1 MLLIKR
7 NSNHWKNINKITK
20 KVTIVSKNKLWL
32 GLILTFTV
40 IAIII
45 PGVYLLTLDMVSVF
59 TNAISLEDSDN
70 KKIPDISPKILNPN
84 DGEGLTVKPIPD
96 DDSAPGIVN
105 DSLLLDGAKINVKNY
120 DKFKSLRL
128 IELENLVLKYFKNY
142 VQNNKFLQ
150 TNNKTYKKFAYRYK
164 YLTAENGKEIDNS
177 FIQDDVK
184 IKKVLVKDIER
195 YEINRPDIY
204 EVVNANIFSL
214 SFNLKIINTN
224 MFYKNYFNFYSFQGS
239 REQISQNNITNAT
252 TGYLTSERILFT
264 DKVLG
269 KEIYREVNDS
279 LRDFIFANPIEFG
292 NDIKIKPIITTQCLN
307 ECASIN
313 DWDTFREK
321 LYDASQVLIKENKI
335 YHSDLV
341 IYIYFISTNIKLD
354 KLYESYEQLPIQP
367 FIVTNHYTNKV
378 ASQKLLISSTNR
390 LKQKRTKTIAEYIAF
405 AISFPKLVLEKIQDW
420 EFLNDNWKDR
430 VKKGIYNYLY
440 NYLVTNKE
448 FNIIDDVSLPI
459 LSQNQYPNLL
469 NLKRKLNIIEIKQ
482 INFNAYKYTMN
493 IIDFNDE
500 EIILTGISFFA

>member
-1 MLLIKR
+1 M
-7 NSNHWKNINKITK
+7 
-20 KVTIVSKNKLWL
+20 
-32 GLILTFTV
+32 
-40 IAIII
+40 A
-45 PGVYLLTLDMVSVF
+45 SVF
-59 TNAISLEDSDN
+59 TNAISLEDSNN
-70 KKIPDISPKILNPN
+70 KKIPDISPKILNPD

-105 DSLLLDGAKINVKNY
+105 DRLLLDGAKINVKNY

-150 TNNKTYKKFAYRYK
+150 TNNKTYKKFDYRYK
-164 YLTAENGKEIDNS
+164 YLTDENSKEIDNS

-224 MFYKNYFNFYSFQGS
+224 VFYKNYFNFYSFQGF

-252 TGYLTSERILFT
+252 TGYLTSEQVLFT

-313 DWDTFREK
+313 D
-321 LYDASQVLIKENKI
+321 
-335 YHSDLV
+335 
-341 IYIYFISTNIKLD
+341 
-354 KLYESYEQLPIQP
+354 
-367 FIVTNHYTNKV
+367 
-378 ASQKLLISSTNR
+378 
-390 LKQKRTKTIAEYIAF
+390 
-405 AISFPKLVLEKIQDW
+405 
-420 EFLNDNWKDR
+420 
-430 VKKGIYNYLY
+430 
-440 NYLVTNKE
+440 
-448 FNIIDDVSLPI
+448 
-459 LSQNQYPNLL
+459 
-469 NLKRKLNIIEIKQ
+469 
-482 INFNAYKYTMN
+482 
-493 IIDFNDE
+493 
-500 EIILTGISFFA
+500 